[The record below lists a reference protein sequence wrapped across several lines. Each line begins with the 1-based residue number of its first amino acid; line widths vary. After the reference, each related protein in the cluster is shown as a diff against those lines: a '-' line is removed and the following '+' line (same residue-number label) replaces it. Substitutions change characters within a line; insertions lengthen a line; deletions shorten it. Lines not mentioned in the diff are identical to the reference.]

1 MLAPNEIEYLT
12 QLEDNGTEL
21 QADSKLAMAKYD
33 ESLNEVFELC
43 DQYFGDDGELN

>member
-1 MLAPNEIEYLT
+1 MLSPNEYDYLV
-12 QLEDNGTEL
+12 QLQDNDTEL

-43 DQYFGDDGELN
+43 TEYFQDDGELN